1 MRGRELLVPNA
12 RKPARYLMTCVI
24 ALAIARPALADQP
37 NATEHELISPDPR
50 DDLAMHVVLDGDLPA
65 AIETRSGVLK
75 APDPRAP
82 TSPNDPAFGSSVSSV
97 QSDPGA
103 RFTPDRDTRRP
114 DVTPTADP
122 FTPSIAPFER
132 LAAFDQV
139 GADYTLSVESSA
151 TSPLSARNDVA
162 HDGSEEQFFA
172 DLEVDVRPGAK
183 VRIPS
188 VGPDARVV
196 HAHAGVAGKDVP
208 FRLWH
213 DGADNWF
220 VEGFTRSRIRL
231 VMELTIARGAFGGEL
246 AVDKWSD
253 FPAVSPLPANVQQS
267 AAIGARQI
275 GVSRQLAPREAL
287 KKLVTYFRSFA
298 DSKDP
303 PTTTGD
309 IYLDLTTSK
318 KGVCRHR
325 AFAFM
330 VTARSLGI
338 PARMIVSDTH
348 AWVEVHDAKA
358 WRRIDLGGAGHATS
372 EPTANGPRFQT
383 PPDPFAWPSNANR
396 GEDLAPNASHASN
409 GGSGNGGNNGGS
421 SSSSS
426 DTTAST
432 SSAPSSALTAPSP
445 SASGSI
451 GTTASTASKDER
463 PTSKITLDVGDVD
476 MRRGGAM
483 KVSGKVTADGDA
495 CSSLVVDIFFR
506 DSKHHELSIGSV
518 ATDDKGNYAST
529 LVVPQNVPVGDY
541 DVIAH
546 TNGDTHC
553 GAGISP

>member
-1 MRGRELLVPNA
+1 MRFRELARDA
-12 RKPARYLMTCVI
+12 RKPARYLICALIST
-24 ALAIARPALADQP
+24 LAITKPALADQP
-37 NATEHELISPDPR
+37 SALEHELITPDAR

-65 AIETRSGVLK
+65 AIETRSGVLR

-82 TSPNDPAFGSSVSSV
+82 TSPSDPAFGSSVSSV

-103 RFTPDRDTRRP
+103 KFTPDRDTRRP

-132 LAAFDQV
+132 LGAFDQI
-139 GADYTLSVESSA
+139 GADYTLSVESPA
-151 TSPLSARNDVA
+151 TVPLSARNDVA

-220 VEGFTRSRIRL
+220 VEGFTRARIRL

-246 AVDKWSD
+246 AVDKWSE
-253 FPAVSPLPANVQQS
+253 FPAVSALPANVQQA

-275 GVSRQLAPREAL
+275 GVSRQMAPREAL
-287 KKLVTYFRSFA
+287 KKLVGYFRSFA

-330 VTARSLGI
+330 ITARSLGI
-338 PARMIVSDTH
+338 PARMIVSETH

-358 WRRIDLGGAGHATS
+358 WRRIDLGGAGHATA
-372 EPTANGPRFQT
+372 EPTTNGPRFQT

-396 GEDLAPNASHASN
+396 GEDLSPNASHASN
-409 GGSGNGGNNGGS
+409 GGNGNGGNNGS
-421 SSSSS
+421 SS
-426 DTTAST
+426 ASASGT
-432 SSAPSSALTAPSP
+432 SSAPSSALTAPSS
-445 SASGSI
+445 SAGGSI
-451 GTTASTASKDER
+451 GTTASTSTKDDR
-463 PTSKITLDVGDVD
+463 PTSKISLDVGDVD
-476 MRRGGAM
+476 LRRG
-483 KVSGKVTADGDA
+483 
-495 CSSLVVDIFFR
+495 
-506 DSKHHELSIGSV
+506 
-518 ATDDKGNYAST
+518 AT
-529 LVVPQNVPVGDY
+529 L
-541 DVIAH
+541 
-546 TNGDTHC
+546 
-553 GAGISP
+553 